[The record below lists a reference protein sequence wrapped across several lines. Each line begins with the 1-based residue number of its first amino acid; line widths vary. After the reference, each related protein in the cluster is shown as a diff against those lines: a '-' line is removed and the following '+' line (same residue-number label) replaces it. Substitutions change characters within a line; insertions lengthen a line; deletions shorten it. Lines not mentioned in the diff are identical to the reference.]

1 MNKDNW
7 NALYQNNLWSLFS
20 GENNDWLLK
29 QLPLIKEKQQI
40 KMNIESNFWVKNYN
54 LIPEN
59 DVKNMIYF
67 ILIHQQKQD

>member
-7 NALYQNNLWSLFS
+7 NALYQNNLQSLFS

-29 QLPLIKEKQQI
+29 QLLLIKEKKQI
-40 KMNIESNFWVKNYN
+40 KMNIESNFWVKDYN

-67 ILIHQQKQD
+67 ILIHQQKQN

>member
-1 MNKDNW
+1 
-7 NALYQNNLWSLFS
+7 
-20 GENNDWLLK
+20 
-29 QLPLIKEKQQI
+29 
-40 KMNIESNFWVKNYN
+40 MNIESNFWVKNYN